1 MTESQA
7 PVLIVTGASSGV
19 GLYATAALVLR
30 GWHVLVACRALHK
43 ARSACARPAPG
54 AVFAQTPSTQASTA
68 QRATQIWEPSAKR
81 IALRRP

>member
-43 ARSACARPAPG
+43 ARSAGARPAPG

-68 QRATQIWEPSAKR
+68 QRATQIWEPSDKR